1 MQMKNKQT
9 VAFLLSL
16 LLALLELCILI
27 SPIASAQDPKGPF
40 PVKRVVDGDT
50 IVLAD
55 GRHIRYLGIN
65 TPEHGEP
72 FWREA
77 RDYNAQKVRGKK
89 VTLEF
94 GEVLEDKYGRT
105 LAYVFVGGEM
115 VNAQLLKAG
124 LAHLFILE
132 PIAYYDSFLRFQ
144 EEARA
149 QGLGIW
155 GRSGFKGPL
164 KITNLHA
171 DAPGDDRV
179 NLNGEYVRICNIS
192 PQTVDLKSFSLSDQE
207 GRRYIFPTA
216 LLRPGYT
223 LLLLTGAGKN
233 MIEGDQLFLYWGSLY
248 PIWDNKGDKAT
259 LKDSRGEV
267 VDTFIYRK
275 TF

>member
-1 MQMKNKQT
+1 MQMKDKQI

-16 LLALLELCILI
+16 LLTLLGLLLLI
-27 SPIASAQDPKGPF
+27 SPMASGGDPRGPF

-55 GRHIRYLGIN
+55 GRHVRYLGIN

-72 FWREA
+72 FWKEA
-77 RDYNAQKVRGKK
+77 GDYNAQKVRGKM

-144 EEARA
+144 EEARG
-149 QGLGIW
+149 QRLGIW
-155 GRSGFKGPL
+155 GKDGFRGPL

-192 PQTVDLKSFSLSDQE
+192 PQDVKLKGFSILDNE
-207 GRRYIFPTA
+207 GHRYVFPRA
-216 LLRPGYT
+216 FLKPGYT
-223 LLLLTGAGKN
+223 LLLLTGAGRD
-233 MIEGDQLFLYWGSLY
+233 MIEGDQLFFYWNSLY
-248 PIWDNKGDKAT
+248 PIWNNKEDKAT
-259 LKDSRGEV
+259 LKDSQAEV
-267 VDTFIYRK
+267 VDTFVYRK
-275 TF
+275 R